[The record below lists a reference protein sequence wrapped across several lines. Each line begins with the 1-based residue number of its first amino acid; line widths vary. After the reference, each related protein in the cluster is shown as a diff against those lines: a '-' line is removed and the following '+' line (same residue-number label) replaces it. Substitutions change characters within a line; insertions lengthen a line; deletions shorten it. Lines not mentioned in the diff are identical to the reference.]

1 MFDVSWGHASCGA
14 AAFPNVAPGP
24 VWGFKKH
31 LSYEVS
37 SFLRGTQWSWDPLRA
52 ACHFAAVPIAGP
64 GQRGQSSAL
73 GGRFAGGEGSGR
85 PRGGPP
91 SLSWCPW
98 VSWALPGP
106 WAAVGDQNPDS
117 GMSVSSEG
125 GVVGSGGVEVWGGH
139 HFPPC

>member
-91 SLSWCPW
+91 FPVL
-98 VSWALPGP
+98 VSMGLLGIARALGSCRGP
-106 WAAVGDQNPDS
+106 EPRQWD
-117 GMSVSSEG
+117 ER
-125 GVVGSGGVEVWGGH
+125 
-139 HFPPC
+139 